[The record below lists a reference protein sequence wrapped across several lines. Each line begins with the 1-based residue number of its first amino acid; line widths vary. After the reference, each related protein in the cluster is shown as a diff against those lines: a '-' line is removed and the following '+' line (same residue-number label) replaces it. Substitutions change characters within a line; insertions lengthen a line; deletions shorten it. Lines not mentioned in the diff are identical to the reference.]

1 MRKVGEKMKTFY
13 DVQQL
18 LKKYG
23 TFIYTKD
30 RSVDAQMME
39 DEIRELY
46 ELGMVDKQSFQ
57 EALLILKKEQREH
70 QKG

>member
-1 MRKVGEKMKTFY
+1 MNTFY

-18 LKKYG
+18 LKKFG
-23 TFIYTKD
+23 TFIYTKN
-30 RSVDAQMME
+30 RSVDSLMME

-46 ELGMVDKQSFQ
+46 ESGMVDKQSYQ
-57 EALLILKKEQREH
+57 AALLILKKEQREQ